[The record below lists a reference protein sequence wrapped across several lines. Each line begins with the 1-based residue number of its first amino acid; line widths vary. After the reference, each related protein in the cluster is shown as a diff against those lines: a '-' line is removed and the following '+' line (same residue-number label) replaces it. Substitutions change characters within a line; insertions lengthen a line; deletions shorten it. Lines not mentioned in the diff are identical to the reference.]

1 MAISRE
7 EAAALCAQVYA
18 LVKECP
24 AGRVTTY
31 GALGAV
37 LGHPRGA
44 RMIGWIMNVT
54 PRALNVPAH
63 RVVSKEGALTGG
75 WAFGSRENMR
85 RLLEAEGVAFSATG
99 RVEMA
104 RHLWDPQRDLSE
116 EQRAAALRSAHAA
129 QVLPPAHLLRQL
141 NDDPASP
148 FKDPA

>member
-31 GALGAV
+31 GA